1 MNSYCLSKLLIT
13 SKCTFV
19 RCIGVTPRI
28 AALVWFLPHF
38 LLRGL
43 FTMGHQFNTVA
54 HTCQKY
60 RKTFQWSSMWK
71 WKPEHCRKS
80 MVFFKWFTWFYIYGP
95 YETSIYVLQFF
106 AKFNSRAGVPLKKFY
121 FYLFIWTKHIR
132 ISKICLYRFQLYSS
146 LIGMCKN

>member
-1 MNSYCLSKLLIT
+1 MNSFCLSKLLIT
-13 SKCTFV
+13 FKYTFV

-43 FTMGHQFNTVA
+43 FTMRHQFNTVA

-60 RKTFQWSSMWK
+60 RKTFHWSSMWK

-80 MVFFKWFTWFYIYGP
+80 IFFLMIHMILYLWSVWNINLRFIVFCKIQPKGRSAAKKKIY
-95 YETSIYVLQFF
+95 L
-106 AKFNSRAGVPLKKFY
+106 N
-121 FYLFIWTKHIR
+121 LFIWTKHIK
-132 ISKICLYRFQLYSS
+132 ISKICLYRFQSYSS